1 MIPGTMPRY
10 LSSLSTGFLC
20 GINLYALVLVLLL
33 PAQSLVHAQG
43 STLPELGEA
52 ATRYLSPDDEQMIG
66 RRFLR
71 ELMATDSYIS
81 DHELRHYLNGLGK
94 RIGSK
99 ANLGGITPKLN
110 LIRENEINA
119 FAVPGGYITFN
130 SGLMLTTENESE
142 LASVVGHEIAH
153 LSQRHLPRM
162 IAQSQASK
170 IPTTAA
176 ILASILVGGQAGVAG
191 VTLANAS
198 LLSNRLAYSR
208 EFERE
213 ADAIGI
219 DLMAK
224 SGYDPR
230 AMSAFFAKLQRFNF
244 VSDKDV
250 PEYLRTHPLSYT
262 RMAETES
269 RISAY
274 PRVQHESSLDFHLAR
289 ARVQSLYGDPQT
301 DTLQVL
307 EDRITQS
314 QGIQR
319 QAWEYGLALALME
332 ARRFDE
338 AMALVDEVIGHL
350 PDTPQVQAA
359 RAEITRQSGN
369 PAAAAL
375 AYGELVEKYPE
386 SGYLRY
392 PYLEALL
399 DAGSAEEAK
408 KSARF
413 QLRRHPEEYE
423 LYPLLSR
430 ANVALGLLA
439 EAHQA
444 DAEFHAVLGRFGAAL
459 SSLKLALRE
468 NNDESQ
474 YLTQAIEARIRELER
489 EAADWKL
496 REKY

>member
-1 MIPGTMPRY
+1 MIPGTMPR
-10 LSSLSTGFLC
+10 SLSPPPAGFLC
-20 GINLYALVLVLLL
+20 GITLFAMMMLL
-33 PAQSLVHAQG
+33 PAPSSVHAQG

-52 ATRYLSPDDEQMIG
+52 ATRYLDPDDERMIG

-71 ELMATDSYIS
+71 ELTAMDNYIP
-81 DHELRHYLNGLGK
+81 DHELRHYLNNLGK
-94 RIGSK
+94 QIGSK

-110 LIRENEINA
+110 LIRENELNA

-130 SGLMLTTENESE
+130 SGLLLTTGNESE

-162 IAQSQASK
+162 IARSQASK

-191 VTLANAS
+191 VTLANAT
-198 LLSNRLAYSR
+198 LLSNQLAYSR

-224 SGYDPR
+224 SGYNPR
-230 AMSAFFAKLQRFNF
+230 AMSDFFAKLQRFNF
-244 VSDKDV
+244 VSDKAV
-250 PEYLRTHPLSYT
+250 PEFLRTHPLSYT
-262 RMAETES
+262 RMAESEA
-269 RISAY
+269 RISVY

-289 ARVQSLYGDPQT
+289 ARVQALYGDPQA
-301 DTLQVL
+301 DTLQIL
-307 EDRITQS
+307 EDRIKQS
-314 QGIQR
+314 RGIQR
-319 QAWEYGLALALME
+319 LAWQYGLVLALME
-332 ARRFDE
+332 ARQLD
-338 AMALVDEVIGHL
+338 AATALADEVIGHL

-359 RAEITRQSGN
+359 RAEITRRSGN
-369 PAAAAL
+369 PAAASL
-375 AYGELVEKYPE
+375 AYGKLVEKYPE

-392 PYLEALL
+392 AYLETLL
-399 DAGSAEEAK
+399 EAGNAEAAK
-408 KSARF
+408 KFTRF
-413 QLRRHPEEYE
+413 QLRRHPGEYE

-444 DAEFHAVLGRFGAAL
+444 DAEYHVVLGRFGAAL

-474 YLTQAIEARIRELER
+474 YLTQAIMARIEELER

-496 REKY
+496 RERY

>member
-1 MIPGTMPRY
+1 MPRY
-10 LSSLSTGFLC
+10 LSSPPTGFLF
-20 GINLYALVLVLLL
+20 GIALFTLAMLL
-33 PAQSLVHAQG
+33 PAQSPVHAQG

-52 ATRYLSPDDEQMIG
+52 ATRFLDPDDEQMIG

-71 ELMATDSYIS
+71 ELMAMDTYIP
-81 DHELRHYLNGLGK
+81 DHELRHYLNQLGT

-110 LIRENEINA
+110 LIRENELNA

-130 SGLMLTTENESE
+130 SGLLLTTENESE

-153 LSQRHLPRM
+153 LTQRHLPRM
-162 IAQSQASK
+162 VAQSQASK

-191 VTLANAS
+191 VTLANAT

-244 VSDKDV
+244 VTNKDV
-250 PEYLRTHPLSYT
+250 PEFLRTHPLSYT
-262 RMAETES
+262 RMAESES

-274 PRVQHESSLDFHLAR
+274 PRIQHESSLDFHLAR
-289 ARVQSLYGDPQT
+289 ARVQALYGDPQA
-301 DTLQVL
+301 DVRQIL
-307 EDRITQS
+307 EDRIRQS
-314 QGIQR
+314 EGSQR
-319 QAWEYGLALALME
+319 QAWRYGLALALMD
-332 ARRFDE
+332 ARRFGE
-338 AMALVDEVIGHL
+338 AMALADDVIRHL
-350 PDTPQVQAA
+350 PDAPQVRAA
-359 RAEITRQSGN
+359 RAEITRRSGD
-369 PAAAAL
+369 PAAASL
-375 AYGELVEKYPE
+375 AYGKLVEDYPE

-392 PYLEALL
+392 AYLEALL
-399 DAGSAEEAK
+399 EAGKAEEAK
-408 KSARF
+408 KFTRF

-423 LYPLLSR
+423 LYPMLSR

-444 DAEFHAVLGRFGAAL
+444 DAEYHAVLGRFGAAL
-459 SSLKLALRE
+459 SSLQLALRE
-468 NNDESQ
+468 NSDESQ
-474 YLTQAIEARIRELER
+474 YLTQAIKARIQEIER
-489 EAADWKL
+489 EATDWKL
-496 REKY
+496 RERR